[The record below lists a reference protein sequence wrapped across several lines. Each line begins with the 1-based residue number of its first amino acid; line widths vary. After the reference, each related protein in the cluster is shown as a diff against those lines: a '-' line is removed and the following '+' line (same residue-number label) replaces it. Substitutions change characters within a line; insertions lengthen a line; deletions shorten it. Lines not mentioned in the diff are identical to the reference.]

1 MGKLSIIGEFWQ
13 FVKQEKKY
21 WLFPLIVVLVLLGIV
36 IVFMQS
42 SALAPFLYPFF

>member
-1 MGKLSIIGEFWQ
+1 MGKLSILGEFWQ

-21 WLFPLIVVLVLLGIV
+21 WLFPLVVVLVLLGIV
-36 IVFMQS
+36 IIFMQS

>member
-1 MGKLSIIGEFWQ
+1 MGKLSILGEFWQ
-13 FVKQEKKY
+13 FIKQEKKF
-21 WLFPLIVVLVLLGIV
+21 WLFPLILVLVLLGIV

>member
-1 MGKLSIIGEFWQ
+1 MGKLSIIGEFWE